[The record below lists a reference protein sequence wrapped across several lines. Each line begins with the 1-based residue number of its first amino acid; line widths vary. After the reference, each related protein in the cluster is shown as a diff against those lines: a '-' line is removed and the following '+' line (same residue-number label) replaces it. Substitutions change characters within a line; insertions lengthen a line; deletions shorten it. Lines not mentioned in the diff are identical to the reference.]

1 LDISAVLVAFIA
13 ILVPLLN
20 WWQARKLDVIHNL
33 VNARLSDALQAIEDL
48 KALLLLV
55 LSGEISAEDPRVKE
69 AISRNN

>member
-1 LDISAVLVAFIA
+1 LDISVVLVAFIA
-13 ILVPLLN
+13 ILVPLFN
-20 WWQARKLDVIHNL
+20 WWQGRKLDVIHNL

>member
-1 LDISAVLVAFIA
+1 LDISVVLVAFIA
-13 ILVPLLN
+13 IVVPLLN
-20 WWQARKLDVIHNL
+20 WWQGRKLDVIHNL